1 MNQRLSYDGADAY
14 QNFTNSLKSPN
25 TRRTYQKGLSLYL
38 RYKGIKDANQLLKDE
53 NKLMQ
58 TDVIEYITCPGVG
71 NLSYSTKHLYL
82 SILKHF
88 YEMNDVVLNWKKIG
102 KYLGEDD
109 RIVFDRAYSREE
121 IQTLLSNAD
130 LRGKVVLLLLG
141 SAGLRIGALSSLS
154 LRNLRRIEQ
163 HDIYEITIYEKT
175 GSQYTTYCTSLV
187 RLCH

>member
-1 MNQRLSYDGADAY
+1 MHQRLSYNGTDTY
-14 QNFTNSLKSPN
+14 QNFIDSLKSAN
-25 TRRTYQKGLSLYL
+25 TKRTYQKGLSLYL

-58 TDVIEYITCPGVG
+58 ADIIDYITCPTVG

-102 KYLGEDD
+102 KSLGDDD
-109 RIVFDRAYSREE
+109 RIVTDRAYSREE

-130 LRGKVVLLLLG
+130 LRGKVILLLLG
-141 SAGLRIGALSSLS
+141 SAGLRIGVLSALS

-175 GSQYTTYCTSLV
+175 RSTVHDILYPGVC
-187 RLCH
+187 LCH